1 MGYFRQI
8 HRYTWTG
15 VSRRDV
21 LNGIHRY
28 FAHSGLRGVERDE
41 GTEAACDGPSWPKD
55 DRRYTI
61 QGEPL

>member
-1 MGYFRQI
+1 MGYFGLI

-28 FAHSGLRGVERDE
+28 FAHNCLCGVERDE
-41 GTEAACDGPSWPKD
+41 GTGAACDGRSWPKD
-55 DRRYTI
+55 YRRCTI